1 MNKSSIIFLILFVA
15 SVTFSFSQPPAD
27 TPVGHMSQF
36 TSREEV
42 LSKNYLSYMSEI
54 AHGGKARKMEKRRS
68 ELISSIK
75 QALHESGRI
84 KPYKGDASL
93 RDAFR
98 NYWTVLL
105 SVMNEDYAKIMD
117 MEEVAE
123 RSYDAME
130 AYLLIQEKADE
141 KINDAF
147 NKAVDVFNTFA
158 ASNNVTVADGKSSKL
173 SKRLSQLGQAN
184 SYVNRI
190 YLINFKSTVQESLAF
205 DALNANNINGLEQ
218 IKGSLAK
225 YAEEGLAQLD
235 SIKPYKGDGSL
246 ITACRKVMEFHKA
259 EANTMSVYSD
269 FIIKK
274 EEFEKTKKS
283 FDLKPANKRTQADI
297 DAFNKAVD
305 EQNKSV
311 NAYNKVNTELNK
323 NREKVRNNWE
333 ITKKKFMDMHY
344 PKKV

>member
-1 MNKSSIIFLILFVA
+1 MNKLSITLLIFFLA
-15 SVTFSFSQPPAD
+15 NVTFTFAQPPANGPGD
-27 TPVGHMSQF
+27 HMSEF

-42 LSKNYLSYMSEI
+42 LSKNYLSYMSEV
-54 AHGGKARKMEKRRS
+54 AHGGKARKMEKRRT

-75 QALHESGRI
+75 QALNESGRI

-130 AYLLIQEKADE
+130 TYLLVQEKADE
-141 KINDAF
+141 KLNEAF
-147 NKAVDVFNTFA
+147 NKVVDVFNTFA
-158 ASNNVTVADGKSSKL
+158 ANNNVKLTEGKSSKL
-173 SKRLSQLGQAN
+173 GKRLNQLGQAN
-184 SYVNRI
+184 SYLNKLF
-190 YLINFKSTVQESLAF
+190 LIKFKTTVQENLAF

-218 IKGSLAK
+218 SKGSMAK

-235 SIKPYKGDGSL
+235 SVKPYKGDGSL
-246 ITACRKVMEFHKA
+246 ITACRKVLEFHKA
-259 EANTMSVYSD
+259 EAASMAVYSD
-269 FIIKK
+269 FIMKK
-274 EEFEKTKKS
+274 EQFDKTKKS
-283 FDLKPANKRTQADI
+283 FDLKPAAKRTQADV
-297 DAFNKAVD
+297 DAFNKAVA
-305 EQNKSV
+305 EQNKAV
-311 NAYNKVNTELNK
+311 NDYNKLNGDLNK
-323 NREKVRNNWE
+323 QREKVMNNWE
-333 ITKKKFMDMHY
+333 VTKKKFMDMHY